1 MERRNAFRETERTMR
16 RQLWYTDGERYNDLF
31 VHGLFNDETEP
42 DQQAGEQDQDVE
54 DLEEYDR
61 YFDQLD
67 EMRTMT
73 GAEMAALNNGGDWL

>member
-1 MERRNAFRETERTMR
+1 MRRNAVRDTERAIK

-31 VHGLFNDETEP
+31 IHGLLDEDEQDP
-42 DQQAGEQDQDVE
+42 AAVAGEEDQDVD

-67 EMRTMT
+67 ETRTMT
-73 GAEMAALNNGGDWL
+73 GAEMFALNNGGSWV